1 MGRKL
6 SQIELH
12 ELFLQDIFPYA
23 EGIENM
29 TKKPLMFKLR
39 YPYICYVKAYL
50 FNCTAP
56 PGGRSIDEY
65 KVQLILDNQKR
76 GERGRFD
83 DSDGKTVLI
92 IGYADPLDDLNNG
105 VWVLFEL
112 DKHREF
118 AYSSNIQIYLRQ
130 ILETLTHEVYVHIKH
145 NKEIVVL
152 ARRPYLLQAL
162 EKRFDIDLQVMIN
175 KSKNL

>member
-65 KVQLILDNQKR
+65 KVQLILD
-76 GERGRFD
+76 
-83 DSDGKTVLI
+83 
-92 IGYADPLDDLNNG
+92 
-105 VWVLFEL
+105 
-112 DKHREF
+112 REF